1 MITII
6 IPCYNEVKTIE
17 IIVNKILKLNKYEFE
32 IIIVDDYSIDG
43 TREILKDK
51 LSNKVS
57 LIIYNEKNYGKGYCI
72 KKGIERSNGNII
84 LIQDADLEYDPQ
96 DYPKLINPIIN
107 NYADVV
113 YGSRFVGGDEKRVL
127 FFWHTVANKIL
138 TLMSNI
144 FSNLNLTDMECGYK
158 CFRSEV
164 LKKITLNQNRFGFEP
179 EITAKISKM
188 NIRIFEVGVSY
199 FGRTYSEGKK
209 ITYKDA
215 LNALYCI
222 IIYNIF

>member
-17 IIVNKILKLNKYEFE
+17 IIVNKILKLSKYEFE

-43 TREILKDK
+43 SREILKNK
-51 LSNKVS
+51 LSSKVS

-72 KKGIERSNGNII
+72 KKGVEQSNGNVI

-113 YGSRFVGGDEKRVL
+113 YGSRFIGGDEKRVL

-138 TLMSNI
+138 TLISNI

-158 CFRSEV
+158 VFRSDV

-222 IIYNIF
+222 VIYNIF

>member
-43 TREILKDK
+43 SREILKNK
-51 LSNKVS
+51 LSSKVS

-72 KKGIERSNGNII
+72 KKGIEQSNGDII
-84 LIQDADLEYDPQ
+84 LIQDADLEYDPN

-138 TLMSNI
+138 TLISNI

-158 CFRSEV
+158 VFRSEV
-164 LKKITLNQNRFGFEP
+164 LKKITLKQDRFGFEP

-215 LNALYCI
+215 FNALYCI
-222 IIYNIF
+222 IKYNIF